1 MDPDEDTEPPTR
13 KLEDDIDGHEADE
26 AASGS
31 HQANEP
37 SHGDHSSIISRDE
50 SHLGDRSSI
59 ISLSRNDSNPDPD
72 FALQKM
78 RIGQLKKLRKE
89 MRKLEKLDKI
99 RLQRAEHEGQ
109 GQKRQTL
116 TEIELLKQIM
126 VLSDDSSVSTV
137 ATGRSSI
144 SALASLSVAKPSSPS
159 NYRGIEGQSA
169 SGSDNKKSSF
179 NKTPPA
185 AASGGSAIG
194 AMQPLLPSPA
204 SSQPQPQQPPFDLR
218 TLVSDQTKIKQ
229 QHQPDRGGKRKPSVS
244 TVKEFCRPG
253 QATSASA
260 ASEKDGKTN
269 TYGSLRPSA
278 AGVASVLDKKAPSML
293 SSSNGKTNVSTDFG
307 QTFPTPRE
315 LNVAA
320 STTATEAEKVEAEKR
335 FPSEKKAHRSNN
347 QVNNTTAAASVKNR
361 KPHRSP
367 LSYYFPLPKKH
378 SLIKDARRSHS
389 TQQDN
394 NKENKAPNRPVNLAA
409 EAAASE
415 ATKLIAEQ
423 PLSLQEAL
431 QQKRPEFLQRS
442 QLRVQVLE
450 QIREHRLIHAEKY
463 KMWLNEVSKLPN
475 AEARLARLAP
485 PTLPKMPRLFS
496 YREMVTQARE
506 KYKRLPEI
514 VYSKAEAKRKTSY
527 KTNRLKADMY
537 KKKLQRKVLQGR
549 VSLAH
554 HNQILADL

>member
-31 HQANEP
+31 HQAHEP
-37 SHGDHSSIISRDE
+37 SLGDHSSIISRDE

-78 RIGQLKKLRKE
+78 RIGQLKRLRKE

-99 RLQRAEHEGQ
+99 RLQRAEHEGP
-109 GQKRQTL
+109 GQKRETL

-179 NKTPPA
+179 NKTPA

-204 SSQPQPQQPPFDLR
+204 SSQPQQPPFDLR

-320 STTATEAEKVEAEKR
+320 STTTEAEKLEAEKR

-347 QVNNTTAAASVKNR
+347 QVNNTTAVSVKNR

-394 NKENKAPNRPVNLAA
+394 KENKAPNRPVNLAG

-415 ATKLIAEQ
+415 ATKSIAEQ
-423 PLSLQEAL
+423 PLSLQQAL

>member
-31 HQANEP
+31 HQAHEP
-37 SHGDHSSIISRDE
+37 SLGDHSSIISRDE
-50 SHLGDRSSI
+50 SHIGDRSSI

-109 GQKRQTL
+109 GQKRETL

-169 SGSDNKKSSF
+169 SGSDNKTSSF
-179 NKTPPA
+179 NKTPA
-185 AASGGSAIG
+185 ASSGGSAIG
-194 AMQPLLPSPA
+194 AMQPLPPSPA
-204 SSQPQPQQPPFDLR
+204 SSQPQQPPFDLR

-229 QHQPDRGGKRKPSVS
+229 QQQPDRGGKRKPSVS

-253 QATSASA
+253 QATSATA

-293 SSSNGKTNVSTDFG
+293 SSSNGKTNASTDFG

-320 STTATEAEKVEAEKR
+320 STTTTAEKLEAEKR

-347 QVNNTTAAASVKNR
+347 QVNNTTAASVKNR

-378 SLIKDARRSHS
+378 SQIKDARRSHS

-394 NKENKAPNRPVNLAA
+394 KENKAPNRPVNLAN
-409 EAAASE
+409 AAASE
-415 ATKLIAEQ
+415 ATKSIAEQ
-423 PLSLQEAL
+423 PLSLQQAL

-514 VYSKAEAKRKTSY
+514 VYSKAEAKKKTSY

>member
-31 HQANEP
+31 HQAHEP
-37 SHGDHSSIISRDE
+37 SLGDHSSIISRDE

-78 RIGQLKKLRKE
+78 RIGQLKRLRKE

-99 RLQRAEHEGQ
+99 RLQRAEHEGP
-109 GQKRQTL
+109 GQKRETL

-179 NKTPPA
+179 NKTPA

-204 SSQPQPQQPPFDLR
+204 SSQPPFDLR

-320 STTATEAEKVEAEKR
+320 STTTEAERLEAEKR

-347 QVNNTTAAASVKNR
+347 QVNNTTAVSVKNR

-394 NKENKAPNRPVNLAA
+394 KENKAPNRPVNLAG

-415 ATKLIAEQ
+415 ATKSIAE
-423 PLSLQEAL
+423 PLSLQQAL

-514 VYSKAEAKRKTSY
+514 VYSKAEAKKKSSY

>member
-1 MDPDEDTEPPTR
+1 
-13 KLEDDIDGHEADE
+13 
-26 AASGS
+26 
-31 HQANEP
+31 
-37 SHGDHSSIISRDE
+37 
-50 SHLGDRSSI
+50 
-59 ISLSRNDSNPDPD
+59 
-72 FALQKM
+72 
-78 RIGQLKKLRKE
+78 
-89 MRKLEKLDKI
+89 
-99 RLQRAEHEGQ
+99 
-109 GQKRQTL
+109 
-116 TEIELLKQIM
+116 
-126 VLSDDSSVSTV
+126 
-137 ATGRSSI
+137 
-144 SALASLSVAKPSSPS
+144 
-159 NYRGIEGQSA
+159 
-169 SGSDNKKSSF
+169 
-179 NKTPPA
+179 
-185 AASGGSAIG
+185 
-194 AMQPLLPSPA
+194 MQPLLPSPA

-229 QHQPDRGGKRKPSVS
+229 QHQPDRGGKKKPSVS

-253 QATSASA
+253 QATSAASA

-269 TYGSLRPSA
+269 TYGSLRPSAA

-320 STTATEAEKVEAEKR
+320 STTQTEAEKLEAEKR

-347 QVNNTTAAASVKNR
+347 QVNNTTASAASVKNR

-394 NKENKAPNRPVNLAA
+394 NKENKAPNRPINLAA
-409 EAAASE
+409 EAVASE
-415 ATKLIAEQ
+415 AATKSIAEQ

>member
-31 HQANEP
+31 HQAHEP
-37 SHGDHSSIISRDE
+37 SLGDHSSIISRDE

-99 RLQRAEHEGQ
+99 RLQRAEHEGP
-109 GQKRQTL
+109 GQKRETL

-179 NKTPPA
+179 NKTPV
-185 AASGGSAIG
+185 ASGGGGSSAIG

-204 SSQPQPQQPPFDLR
+204 SSQPQQPPFDLR

-320 STTATEAEKVEAEKR
+320 STTTEAEKLEAEKR

-347 QVNNTTAAASVKNR
+347 QVNNTTAVSVKNR

-394 NKENKAPNRPVNLAA
+394 KENKAPNRPVNLAG

-415 ATKLIAEQ
+415 ATKSIAE
-423 PLSLQEAL
+423 PLSLQQAL

>member
-26 AASGS
+26 VASGS
-31 HQANEP
+31 HQAHEH
-37 SHGDHSSIISRDE
+37 SLGDHSSIISRDE

-109 GQKRQTL
+109 WQKRETL

-144 SALASLSVAKPSSPS
+144 SALASLSVAKPSSTS

-179 NKTPPA
+179 NKTP
-185 AASGGSAIG
+185 AASGGGSAIG

-204 SSQPQPQQPPFDLR
+204 SSQPQQPPFDLR

-293 SSSNGKTNVSTDFG
+293 SSSNGKTNATDFG

-320 STTATEAEKVEAEKR
+320 STTTEAEKLEAEKR

-347 QVNNTTAAASVKNR
+347 QVNNTTVASVKNR

-394 NKENKAPNRPVNLAA
+394 KENKAPNRPVNLAG

-415 ATKLIAEQ
+415 ATKSIAE
-423 PLSLQEAL
+423 PLSLQQAL

-475 AEARLARLAP
+475 TEARLARLAP

-514 VYSKAEAKRKTSY
+514 VYSKAEAKKKSSY

>member
-31 HQANEP
+31 HQAHEP
-37 SHGDHSSIISRDE
+37 SLGDHSSIISRDE

-78 RIGQLKKLRKE
+78 RIGQLKRLRKE

-99 RLQRAEHEGQ
+99 RLQRAEHEGP
-109 GQKRQTL
+109 GQKRETL

-179 NKTPPA
+179 NKTPA

-204 SSQPQPQQPPFDLR
+204 SSQPQQPPFDLR

-320 STTATEAEKVEAEKR
+320 STTTEAEKLEAEKR

-347 QVNNTTAAASVKNR
+347 QVNNTTAVSVKNR

-394 NKENKAPNRPVNLAA
+394 KENKAPNRPVNLAG

-415 ATKLIAEQ
+415 ATKSIAE
-423 PLSLQEAL
+423 PLSLQQAL